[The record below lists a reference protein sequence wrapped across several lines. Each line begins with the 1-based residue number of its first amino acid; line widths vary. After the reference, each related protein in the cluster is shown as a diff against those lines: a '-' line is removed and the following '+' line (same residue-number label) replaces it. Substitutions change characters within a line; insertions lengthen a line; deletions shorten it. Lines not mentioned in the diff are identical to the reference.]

1 MPTRPTGADA
11 ATSWC
16 EARDAPRDLLQPMR
30 QAPGALTQP
39 VRSHFAPTTSAHSHS
54 FCLCLLGQ
62 EGTAG
67 SWCDDPK
74 CIPFEFDAQH
84 ANGSD
89 VGAVGCKALGPTP
102 QTFCLHGN
110 VHGDV
115 FAATAADAA

>member
-1 MPTRPTGADA
+1 
-11 ATSWC
+11 
-16 EARDAPRDLLQPMR
+16 MR
-30 QAPGALTQP
+30 QTPGALTPAQQIA
-39 VRSHFAPTTSAHSHS
+39 FCPTTY
-54 FCLCLLGQ
+54 FCALTIVLRAWQ

-89 VGAVGCKALGPTP
+89 VSAVGCKALGSNP

>member
-1 MPTRPTGADA
+1 M
-11 ATSWC
+11 
-16 EARDAPRDLLQPMR
+16 
-30 QAPGALTQP
+30 
-39 VRSHFAPTTSAHSHS
+39 
-54 FCLCLLGQ
+54 GQ
-62 EGTAG
+62 EGTSG

-89 VGAVGCKALGPTP
+89 VSAVGCKALGSNP